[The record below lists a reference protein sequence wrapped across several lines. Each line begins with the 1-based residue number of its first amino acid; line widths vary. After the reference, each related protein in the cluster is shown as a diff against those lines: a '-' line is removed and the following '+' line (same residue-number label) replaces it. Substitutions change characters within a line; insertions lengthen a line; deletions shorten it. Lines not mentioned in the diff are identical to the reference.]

1 MFGSNVLEMGY
12 RRLLKSY
19 IAHVR
24 ARSGDSWL
32 YIDDEVCSLSH
43 RDLVELREIFDEFRS
58 QDRSDPQMQNYN
70 AATRDICK
78 QHQIDAA
85 AASKRLAWPQRL
97 VERWLLDPA
106 HPEYKRMSYRDFD
119 HFTSCVLPTNGQPR
133 PNDPSVR

>member
-1 MFGSNVLEMGY
+1 MGY

-19 IAHVR
+19 IAHVS

-32 YIDDEVCSLSH
+32 YIDDEDCSLSH

-58 QDRSDPQMQNYN
+58 QDRSDQQVQNFN

-78 QHQIDAA
+78 QQNIDAA
-85 AASKRLAWPQRL
+85 KASKILGWPQRL

-106 HPEYKRMSYRDFD
+106 HPEYKMMSSRDFD
-119 HFTSCVLPTNGQPR
+119 HFTSCVLPTRGQPSADS
-133 PNDPSVR
+133 PVR

>member
-1 MFGSNVLEMGY
+1 MGY

-19 IAHVR
+19 IAHVS

-32 YIDDEVCSLSH
+32 FIDDEDCSLSR
-43 RDLVELREIFDEFRS
+43 RDLVELRAIFDELRTE
-58 QDRSDPQMQNYN
+58 DRSDPRAQNFN
-70 AATRDICK
+70 AVTRDICE
-78 QHQIDAA
+78 QEHIDAA
-85 AASKRLAWPQRL
+85 KVSKILAWPQRL

-106 HPEYKRMSYRDFD
+106 HPQYKRMSYRDFD